1 MKNIFKSKESY
12 QRVLDAQ
19 NRGAETT
26 RIKAEERRIEY
37 YKNPKLCFQC
47 GDIIPYEKRN
57 NKTCSNSCGHIG
69 NTSKPKREAR
79 YCLNCGCI
87 MIKKG
92 KIKFCSSECSSDY
105 RSRKSFES
113 NLIKFNSG
121 KLNDSSARIFF
132 VKLHPNEKLC
142 SICGLTEWMGKPIP
156 LCVDHIDG
164 DHNNNFP
171 SNLRFVCNNCDAQL
185 PTYKGANKG
194 HGRTA
199 RREKARSDKIE
210 WLNV

>member
-1 MKNIFKSKESY
+1 MIFKSEENH

-19 NRGAETT
+19 KRGIETV
-26 RIKAEERRIEY
+26 RKNLENKKLEY
-37 YKNPKLCFQC
+37 YKNPKLCLHCQKP
-47 GDIIPYEKRN
+47 ILYEKRKN
-57 NKTCSNSCGHIG
+57 NYCCNSCGKFG
-69 NTSKPKREAR
+69 NINGLKPLRF
-79 YCLNCGCI
+79 CLNCGCI